1 MKKILCILTLC
12 TLLFSG
18 CTSPQQRPNP
28 VPENDIYRNEVPED
42 KMYQSEVPQKKM
54 YEDDMRKDALRE
66 KKMIE
71 DNKPMTSSI
80 FEKADVEKV
89 QITKNN
95 ASCRSGKSANAPEVK
110 KLPKG
115 NVYDVIG
122 QLGNQYVVQ
131 TEDGKV
137 GCVNP
142 SDCKPQVEG
151 PKTTTPSDQ
160 PNQTATDKQ
169 EENTS
174 RLTSD
179 EQEMLKLVNE
189 ERRKNGLKPLTLDI
203 SINNVARLK
212 SQDMIDNNYFSHNSP
227 TYGSPFDM
235 LKQFG
240 IKYLTAGENI
250 AGNPS
255 VQSAHNSLM
264 NSEGHRKNI
273 LNPKFTH
280 IGIGIKDGGKYGKMY
295 TQMFVGR

>member
-1 MKKILCILTLC
+1 MKKILSILTLC
-12 TLLFSG
+12 VLLFSG
-18 CTSPQQRPNP
+18 CTAPQQKPTP
-28 VPENDIYRNEVPED
+28 LPENE
-42 KMYQSEVPQKKM
+42 MYQNEMP
-54 YEDDMRKDALRE
+54 EN
-66 KKMIE
+66 
-71 DNKPMTSSI
+71 NKPMTSSI
-80 FEKADVEKV
+80 FEKGDVEKI
-89 QITKNN
+89 QITKDNT
-95 ASCRSGKSANAPEVK
+95 SCRSGQSANSPEIQ

-115 NVYDVIG
+115 NVYDVVG
-122 QLGNQYVVQ
+122 QLGDQYVVQ

-160 PNQTATDKQ
+160 PNQTAQDKQ

-174 RLTSD
+174 RLTAD
-179 EQEMLKLVNE
+179 EQEMLKLLNG
-189 ERRKNGLKPLTLDI
+189 ERTKNGLKPLTIDI
-203 SINNVARLK
+203 SIVNVARLK

-255 VQSAHNSLM
+255 VQNAHTSLM

-273 LNPKFTH
+273 LNPDFTH